1 MIINYEDI
9 IRLDKLV
16 LDKMELLLNEELEPV
31 LSWIIEI
38 IKNSQIEQV
47 FLLRLSYPETT
58 LQVELLNYEGELLFI
73 DFEKNPSVD
82 SKLDQI
88 NLGNN
93 LEDKAALTTLHF
105 DKDISNTK
113 CYVSSELVKEKYQKY
128 NIKPKLSNFKPCY
141 N

>member
-1 MIINYEDI
+1 M
-9 IRLDKLV
+9 
-16 LDKMELLLNEELEPV
+16 
-31 LSWIIEI
+31 
-38 IKNSQIEQV
+38 EQV
-47 FLLRLSYPETT
+47 FLLRLTYPETT
-58 LQVELLNYEGELLFI
+58 LQVELINYEGELLFI

-93 LEDKAALTTLHF
+93 LEDKKVLTTLHF

-113 CYVSSELVKEKYQKY
+113 CYVSNELVKEKYQKY
-128 NIKPKLSNFKPCY
+128 NIKSKLSNFKPCY